1 MAGSPN
7 AQAPE
12 WAMVQMMAQD
22 YGIPPWQ
29 IEAEATQ
36 EWVRRWLAWKQAE
49 SQESERKAK
58 KWRQKP

>member
-1 MAGSPN
+1 
-7 AQAPE
+7 
-12 WAMVQMMAQD
+12 MVQMMAQD